1 MTYRRIARI
10 PSMGSVA
17 MLCGLMLSDACG
29 PTDLTRIAQLHQ
41 RALAT
46 AKLDDAVAAGG
57 GDIQQVESEWTT
69 LHQDYAALVKELP
82 ARSSELNPDL
92 ALIDKR
98 LGLLRDERSYASR
111 IALRNLHRDSGTV
124 GPLGLPAEGVFGEVA
139 NTGQRVVALLQLR
152 IDLIDNG
159 GRAVGNVTA
168 KAVTPG
174 EGQPIAPGAT
184 RAFGVAVGHPG
195 AVWTSARGS
204 VTLLRLSRD
213 GLRLPG
219 EH

>member
-1 MTYRRIARI
+1 MTCRRIARI
-10 PSMGSVA
+10 PSIGSLA
-17 MLCGLMLSDACG
+17 MLCGLILSDACG
-29 PTDLTRIAQLHQ
+29 PTDLTRIAQLRQ

-57 GDIQQVESEWTT
+57 SDVQHVESGWTT
-69 LHQDYAALVKELP
+69 LRQDYAALVKELP
-82 ARSSELNPDL
+82 ARSSELNQDL

-98 LGLLRDERSYASR
+98 LALLRDERSYASR

-168 KAVTPG
+168 KVVTPG
-174 EGQPIAPGAT
+174 EGQPIALGAT